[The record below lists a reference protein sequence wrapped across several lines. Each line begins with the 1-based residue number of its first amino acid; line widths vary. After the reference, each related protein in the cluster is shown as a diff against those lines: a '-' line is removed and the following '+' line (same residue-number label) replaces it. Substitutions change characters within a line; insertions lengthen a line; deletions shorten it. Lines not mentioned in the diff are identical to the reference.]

1 MLEYSLNII
10 GSEWIMII
18 FVALIL
24 LLGTNRFPEAAK
36 KIGKMVG
43 EFNKAKNEI
52 QNEMKD
58 VKNENIEIS
67 GPVKNE
73 REKLEI
79 MAKTIGIDSDKM
91 VKKAKGLNRPFNNE
105 KDRKFFLE
113 NIKGV
118 DKVFIFNSHKLL
130 KEKLKKLKPD
140 IMIVGAEYKDKKVIG
155 DEHAKELKF
164 FEKIDG
170 YSTTKIIQDIIDR
183 G

>member
-10 GSEWIMII
+10 GSEWLIII

-58 VKNENIEIS
+58 VTNENIEIS

-73 REKLEI
+73 RQKLEI
-79 MAKTIGIDSDKM
+79 MAKTIGIDSKKKTDDELRTEIASKIGQREIDK
-91 VKKAKGLNRPFNNE
+91 
-105 KDRKFFLE
+105 
-113 NIKGV
+113 
-118 DKVFIFNSHKLL
+118 
-130 KEKLKKLKPD
+130 
-140 IMIVGAEYKDKKVIG
+140 
-155 DEHAKELKF
+155 
-164 FEKIDG
+164 
-170 YSTTKIIQDIIDR
+170 Q
-183 G
+183 

>member
-10 GSEWIMII
+10 GSEWMIII

-36 KIGKMVG
+36 KIGKIVG

-58 VKNENIEIS
+58 VANENIEIS

-79 MAKTIGIDSDKM
+79 MAKTIGIDS
-91 VKKAKGLNRPFNNE
+91 KKKTDDELRTEITN
-105 KDRKFFLE
+105 K
-113 NIKGV
+113 
-118 DKVFIFNSHKLL
+118 
-130 KEKLKKLKPD
+130 
-140 IMIVGAEYKDKKVIG
+140 IG
-155 DEHAKELKF
+155 QREINKQSK
-164 FEKIDG
+164 
-170 YSTTKIIQDIIDR
+170 
-183 G
+183 

>member
-10 GSEWIMII
+10 GSEWMIII

-58 VKNENIEIS
+58 VAKENIEIS

-73 REKLEI
+73 RQKLEI
-79 MAKTIGIDSDKM
+79 MAKTIGIDS
-91 VKKAKGLNRPFNNE
+91 KKKTDDELRTEIASK
-105 KDRKFFLE
+105 
-113 NIKGV
+113 
-118 DKVFIFNSHKLL
+118 
-130 KEKLKKLKPD
+130 
-140 IMIVGAEYKDKKVIG
+140 IG
-155 DEHAKELKF
+155 QRETNKQSK
-164 FEKIDG
+164 
-170 YSTTKIIQDIIDR
+170 
-183 G
+183 

>member
-10 GSEWIMII
+10 GSEWMIII

-36 KIGKMVG
+36 KIGKIVG

-58 VKNENIEIS
+58 VANENIEIS

-79 MAKTIGIDSDKM
+79 MAKTIGIDSKKKTDDELRTEIASKIGQREIDKQS
-91 VKKAKGLNRPFNNE
+91 K
-105 KDRKFFLE
+105 
-113 NIKGV
+113 
-118 DKVFIFNSHKLL
+118 
-130 KEKLKKLKPD
+130 
-140 IMIVGAEYKDKKVIG
+140 
-155 DEHAKELKF
+155 
-164 FEKIDG
+164 
-170 YSTTKIIQDIIDR
+170 
-183 G
+183 

>member
-10 GSEWIMII
+10 GSEWMIII

-36 KIGKMVG
+36 KIGKIVG

-58 VKNENIEIS
+58 VANENIEIS

-79 MAKTIGIDSDKM
+79 MAKTIGIDSKKKTDDDLRTEITRKIGQREIDKQS
-91 VKKAKGLNRPFNNE
+91 K
-105 KDRKFFLE
+105 
-113 NIKGV
+113 
-118 DKVFIFNSHKLL
+118 
-130 KEKLKKLKPD
+130 
-140 IMIVGAEYKDKKVIG
+140 
-155 DEHAKELKF
+155 
-164 FEKIDG
+164 
-170 YSTTKIIQDIIDR
+170 
-183 G
+183 

>member
-10 GSEWIMII
+10 GSEWMIII

-36 KIGKMVG
+36 KIGKIVG

-58 VKNENIEIS
+58 VTNENIEIS

-79 MAKTIGIDSDKM
+79 MAKTIGIDSKKKTDDDLRTEITNKIGQREIDKQS
-91 VKKAKGLNRPFNNE
+91 K
-105 KDRKFFLE
+105 
-113 NIKGV
+113 
-118 DKVFIFNSHKLL
+118 
-130 KEKLKKLKPD
+130 
-140 IMIVGAEYKDKKVIG
+140 
-155 DEHAKELKF
+155 
-164 FEKIDG
+164 
-170 YSTTKIIQDIIDR
+170 
-183 G
+183 

>member
-10 GSEWIMII
+10 GSEWVIII

-58 VKNENIEIS
+58 VANENIEIS

-73 REKLEI
+73 RQKLEI
-79 MAKTIGIDSDKM
+79 MAKTIGIDSKKKTDDDLRTEIASKIGQREIDK
-91 VKKAKGLNRPFNNE
+91 
-105 KDRKFFLE
+105 
-113 NIKGV
+113 
-118 DKVFIFNSHKLL
+118 
-130 KEKLKKLKPD
+130 
-140 IMIVGAEYKDKKVIG
+140 
-155 DEHAKELKF
+155 
-164 FEKIDG
+164 
-170 YSTTKIIQDIIDR
+170 Q
-183 G
+183 

>member
-10 GSEWIMII
+10 GSEWMIII

-36 KIGKMVG
+36 KIGKIVG

-58 VKNENIEIS
+58 VANENIEIS

-79 MAKTIGIDSDKM
+79 MAKTIGIDS
-91 VKKAKGLNRPFNNE
+91 KKKTDDELRTEIASK
-105 KDRKFFLE
+105 
-113 NIKGV
+113 
-118 DKVFIFNSHKLL
+118 
-130 KEKLKKLKPD
+130 
-140 IMIVGAEYKDKKVIG
+140 IG
-155 DEHAKELKF
+155 QRETNKQSK
-164 FEKIDG
+164 
-170 YSTTKIIQDIIDR
+170 
-183 G
+183 

>member
-1 MLEYSLNII
+1 MLEYSLNVI
-10 GSEWIMII
+10 GSEWMIII

-58 VKNENIEIS
+58 VASENIEIS

-79 MAKTIGIDSDKM
+79 MAKTIGIDSE
-91 VKKAKGLNRPFNNE
+91 KKTDGELRTEIASK
-105 KDRKFFLE
+105 
-113 NIKGV
+113 
-118 DKVFIFNSHKLL
+118 
-130 KEKLKKLKPD
+130 
-140 IMIVGAEYKDKKVIG
+140 IG
-155 DEHAKELKF
+155 QRETDEQ
-164 FEKIDG
+164 
-170 YSTTKIIQDIIDR
+170 SR
-183 G
+183 